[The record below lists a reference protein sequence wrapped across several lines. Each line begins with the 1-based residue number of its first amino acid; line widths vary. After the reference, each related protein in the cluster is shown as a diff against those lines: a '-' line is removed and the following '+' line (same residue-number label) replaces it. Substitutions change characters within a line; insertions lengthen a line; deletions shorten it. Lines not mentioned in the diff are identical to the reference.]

1 MSRLIDADALLEKMS
16 GHCDIC
22 KYHCH
27 KPSRCDNCDWH
38 EAMDDV
44 DDMDEVK
51 MMSTMNDYRPISDT
65 AYDTATNKK
74 PAIVE
79 YAEDA
84 AYDTA
89 TNGKSTIG
97 ALMLETLDMQ
107 ALTSEM
113 LCKIVSTISGDECT
127 AISIKPSENLM
138 SSLAA
143 IKENQ
148 RDIMLAVKIIVDML

>member
-1 MSRLIDADALLEKMS
+1 
-16 GHCDIC
+16 
-22 KYHCH
+22 
-27 KPSRCDNCDWH
+27 
-38 EAMDDV
+38 
-44 DDMDEVK
+44 
-51 MMSTMNDYRPISDT
+51 MNITSDYRPISDT
-65 AYDTATNKK
+65 AYDTETNKE

-89 TNGKSTIG
+89 TNRKPTIG
-97 ALMLETLDMQ
+97 ALTLETLDMQ
-107 ALTSEM
+107 AQTSAM

-127 AISIKPSENLM
+127 ATPIKPSENLM
-138 SSLAA
+138 SRLVA